1 MKIVRKEDVTPIK
14 NADGELFYEMLG
26 RGVNLGNAIH
36 HSVGHV
42 EVLKGFSTNKH
53 YHPIA
58 EETYYFIKG
67 IGKMIINNK
76 EFIVKPGDVVLIN
89 SNDTHQLFAENED
102 VEAIVIC
109 APAFEPNNT
118 IFCDK

>member
-1 MKIVRKEDVTPIK
+1 MKIVRKENIQPIN
-14 NADGELFYEMLG
+14 NAEGELFYEMIG
-26 RGVNLGNAIH
+26 RGEKLGNAIK

-42 EVLKGFSTNKH
+42 VVLKGYSTNKH

-67 IGKMIINNK
+67 TGKMIINDCEYK
-76 EFIVKPGDVVLIN
+76 VKPGDAVLI
-89 SNDTHQLFAENED
+89 STNDVHQLFAENDD

-109 APAFEPNNT
+109 APAFEVNNT
-118 IFCDK
+118 IFCE

>member
-1 MKIVRKEDVTPIK
+1 MKIVRKENIQPIN

-26 RGVNLGNAIH
+26 RGEELGNTMQ

-42 EVLKGFSTNKH
+42 VVLKGYSTNKH

-58 EETYYFIKG
+58 EETYYFIRG
-67 IGKMIINNK
+67 TGKMIINNC
-76 EFIVKPGDVVLIN
+76 EYIVNPGDAVLIN
-89 SNDTHQLFAENED
+89 ANDIHQLFAENEE

-118 IFCDK
+118 VFCD

>member
-1 MKIVRKEDVTPIK
+1 MKISRREDVQPIN
-14 NADGELFYEMLG
+14 NAEGELFYEMLG
-26 RGVNLGNAIH
+26 RGEKLGNSVH

-42 EVLKGFSTNKH
+42 VVLKGYSTNKH

-58 EETYYFIKG
+58 EETYYFIRG
-67 IGKMIINNK
+67 TGRMIINNN
-76 EFIVKPGDVVLIN
+76 EYMVKPGDAILVN
-89 SNDTHQLFAENED
+89 TNDVHQLFADEEE

-118 IFCDK
+118 IFCE